1 MIGYV
6 YTKHPITGDTIVVL
20 PTGKT
25 QEDTA
30 EFRVLTAGSNLE
42 VLWLKR
48 EQIFS
53 KEHVIPNTP
62 LTNKDSVVG

>member
-6 YTKHPITGDTIVVL
+6 YTKHPVTGETVTIL

-30 EFRVLTAGSNLE
+30 EFRVLTPQSNLE

-48 EQIFS
+48 DQIF
-53 KEHVIPNTP
+53 I
-62 LTNKDSVVG
+62 